1 MSVTT
6 NARALRPLPPGRL
19 RIDGAVVGSGAAYDG
34 DMLFSWAHRNR
45 LDDSI
50 ASQADPSRTP
60 EEGTTYNIRV
70 YTSSNALLA
79 SALEVSSAASTG
91 TMRFAVSGDMRIE
104 IEAVRDGYV
113 SWTKLVGYFSYTPA
127 SGATANEI
135 IVDEPEYVLDGG
147 GA

>member
-1 MSVTT
+1 
-6 NARALRPLPPGRL
+6 
-19 RIDGAVVGSGAAYDG
+19 
-34 DMLFSWAHRNR
+34 
-45 LDDSI
+45 
-50 ASQADPSRTP
+50 
-60 EEGTTYNIRV
+60 
-70 YTSSNALLA
+70 SSNTLLA

-127 SGATANEI
+127 PGAAVNEI